1 MVSLI
6 IFELSLQEALCRHNT
21 KNNKKRYLM
30 QSAVHSDRPL
40 CAQMLRNIIFQLSLQ
55 EALCSDNLKNDILY
69 DRLCVQML

>member
-1 MVSLI
+1 
-6 IFELSLQEALCRHNT
+6 
-21 KNNKKRYLM
+21 M